1 MAVMNQVLVLFFLIF
16 TGYLVRKLKLVH
28 ESMDTELSNLIMKV
42 TLPFFLITSMQ
53 FDFSKEVLLDSVN
66 LIYISAGVY
75 AGIILLSYLVVKI
88 IRPQEEAKNVYQWA
102 LCFSNVGFMGYPV
115 LDVVYGQT
123 GVFYAALYNL
133 SFNVLI
139 WTFGVHLYVRHQK
152 RERETA
158 LSRLK
163 SILNPGLLAIL
174 IVFGLFLLQ
183 IELPVPV
190 YETMRLIGRTTT
202 PLSMMFIG
210 FMLSELKISEL
221 FNNYRDYVASAF
233 RLVISPFL
241 VYLVLRSIGL
251 TDYLIGIP
259 VIITAMPVAASSAL
273 FARRFNGD
281 AALAS
286 KLVFMTTLLSVAT
299 IPIFIALLS

>member
-16 TGYLVRKLKLVH
+16 TGYLVRKLKIVH
-28 ESMDTELSNLIMKV
+28 ESMDTELSNLIMNV
-42 TLPFFLITSMQ
+42 TLPFFLITNMQ
-53 FDFSKEVLLDSVN
+53 FEFSKEVLLDSIN

-75 AGIILLSYLVVKI
+75 TGIILLSYLVVKV
-88 IRPQEEAKNVYQWA
+88 IRPKKDARNVYQWA

-139 WTFGVHLYVRHQK
+139 WTYGVHLYVRHKK
-152 RERETA
+152 RERATA
-158 LSRLK
+158 LSRVK
-163 SILNPGLLAIL
+163 AILNPGLVAIL
-174 IVFGLFLLQ
+174 VGFGLFLFQ
-183 IELPVPV
+183 IELPEPV
-190 YETMRLIGRTTT
+190 YNTMHLIGRTTT

-210 FMLSELKISEL
+210 FMLSELKVSAL
-221 FNNYRDYVASAF
+221 FNNYRDYVISGF
-233 RLVISPFL
+233 RLLVGPFL
-241 VYLVLRSIGL
+241 VYLVLRTIGL

-273 FARRFNGD
+273 FARRFDGD
-281 AALAS
+281 ASLAS
-286 KLVFMTTLLSVAT
+286 KLVFMTTLLSVGT